1 MIFYH
6 GTLALFKKDVDSGR
20 IADKIEESFLSHGFH
35 HNNPKSMPLMLILC
49 V

>member
-6 GTLALFKKDVDSGR
+6 GTLAQFKGDVDSGR

-35 HNNPKSMPLMLILC
+35 HEKDKQ
-49 V
+49 